1 VIFAFD
7 ITSVF
12 GLKTGVGVYAWNLI
26 RYLRSL
32 SDHDAFKLYSC
43 RRFFRKSPTLNPFEG
58 DPNTQFYPPF
68 KVHPALLHLS
78 WHYLRFPNLESIIGD
93 VDLAHGL
100 SYVLP
105 RSRRAKKVLT
115 VYDLTFM
122 LVPQTHPFSR
132 QKFLPD
138 FVKRSVR
145 DADAIIAISESTKRD
160 ILSAFSVSEH
170 KITVTHLGV
179 DHSTFNPHSPLEAIE
194 SVKRKFSITKD
205 YIFYLGT
212 IEPRK
217 NVDLLLEAFQL
228 VKEST
233 NTDFQLV
240 LSGKVGWKVESLMKV
255 IRALVNSGDVIHT
268 GYISEQ
274 EAACLYNG
282 ASVFVYPSQY
292 EGFGIPAVEAMAC
305 GCPVIA
311 SNSSSL
317 PEVVGDAGVLVEPN
331 NVEALSEAIFKILH
345 DGDLR
350 RVLKEKGVER
360 AAQFTWERTAKATR
374 DLYGSLFKG

>member
-1 VIFAFD
+1 
-7 ITSVF
+7 
-12 GLKTGVGVYAWNLI
+12 
-26 RYLRSL
+26 
-32 SDHDAFKLYSC
+32 
-43 RRFFRKSPTLNPFEG
+43 
-58 DPNTQFYPPF
+58 
-68 KVHPALLHLS
+68 
-78 WHYLRFPNLESIIGD
+78 
-93 VDLAHGL
+93 
-100 SYVLP
+100 
-105 RSRRAKKVLT
+105 
-115 VYDLTFM
+115 
-122 LVPQTHPFSR
+122 
-132 QKFLPD
+132 
-138 FVKRSVR
+138 
-145 DADAIIAISESTKRD
+145 
-160 ILSAFSVSEH
+160 
-170 KITVTHLGV
+170 
-179 DHSTFNPHSPLEAIE
+179 
-194 SVKRKFSITKD
+194 
-205 YIFYLGT
+205 
-212 IEPRK
+212 
-217 NVDLLLEAFQL
+217 LLEAFQL